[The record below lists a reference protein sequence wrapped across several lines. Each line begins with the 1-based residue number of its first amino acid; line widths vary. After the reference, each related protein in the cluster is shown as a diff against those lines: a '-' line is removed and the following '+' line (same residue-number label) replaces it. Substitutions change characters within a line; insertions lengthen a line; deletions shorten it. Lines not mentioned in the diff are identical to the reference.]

1 HNLKAAGSNPAPA
14 TKILYNNV
22 YAPPSGGAFCSRDT
36 SLQKLDNLA
45 FQFDRM
51 ARHRLVPDR
60 DAVDSRR
67 QNRTAQATGQRST
80 PPKSGSSVRSM
91 PASTSRRDGALME
104 HYERDDEHFFPQVR
118 ERAVRLVLDNE
129 AQHSF
134 TCPA

>member
-1 HNLKAAGSNPAPA
+1 MFASVQ
-14 TKILYNNV
+14 IL
-22 YAPPSGGAFCSRDT
+22 PPQPKSCIPMLT
-36 SLQKLDNLA
+36 P
-45 FQFDRM
+45 
-51 ARHRLVPDR
+51 RHLVGLF
-60 DAVDSRR
+60 ALHH
-67 QNRTAQATGQRST
+67 TGQRSA
-80 PPKSGSSVRSM
+80 PPESGSSVRSM